1 MFLSFTFDLLCYGVE
16 GAPGWP
22 SQDTGDRR
30 LTAIVYLNPSWE
42 AWHGGCLRVW
52 QAGKEGGL
60 YVDVEPRS
68 GVAVLFLSG
77 CMEHQVLP
85 TAPEGPDRVAY
96 TAWFY

>member
-30 LTAIVYLNPSWE
+30 LTAGAIVYLKPSWE

-52 QAGKEGGL
+52 PAGKGT
-60 YVDVEPRS
+60 
-68 GVAVLFLSG
+68 
-77 CMEHQVLP
+77 Q
-85 TAPEGPDRVAY
+85 AY
-96 TAWFY
+96 RGQLKRAGWHFVIKCAARFKF